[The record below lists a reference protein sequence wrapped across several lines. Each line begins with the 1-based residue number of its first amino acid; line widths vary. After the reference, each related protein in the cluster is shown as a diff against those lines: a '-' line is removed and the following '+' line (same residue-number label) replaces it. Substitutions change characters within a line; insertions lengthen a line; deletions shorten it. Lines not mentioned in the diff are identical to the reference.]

1 VESFGAHPVLQEVS
15 KPPRGLDPVPQRPDS
30 RSDTHPYQSRGQG
43 ASLEQFPAYSD
54 GLNFRTSFPA
64 GSGYRTSPELHIFAD
79 RSVHALDL
87 LSSSDHGYFYV
98 I

>member
-1 VESFGAHPVLQEVS
+1 MYF
-15 KPPRGLDPVPQRPDS
+15 
-30 RSDTHPYQSRGQG
+30 
-43 ASLEQFPAYSD
+43 D

-64 GSGYRTSPELHIFAD
+64 DSGYRTSPESHIFVD
-79 RSVHALDL
+79 LSVHASDL